1 MNVTLYK
8 NISSPNTLNK
18 SITAIR
24 STISCSLK
32 DNTDIKTPTIRISKS
47 LISDST
53 SFNYM
58 YIDIF
63 KRYYYTNQPLE
74 CVGGILEISGNID
87 VLMSHKNE
95 IKNLNALVERQQ
107 NFYNLYLSDLQIPN
121 LAYKRVQTLKFPNQP
136 LNIGGTMI
144 LAVCGKG

>member
-24 STISCSLK
+24 SAIPCSLK

-47 LISDST
+47 LISDPT
-53 SFNYM
+53 TFNYM

-74 CVGGILEISGNID
+74 CVGCIL
-87 VLMSHKNE
+87 
-95 IKNLNALVERQQ
+95 
-107 NFYNLYLSDLQIPN
+107 
-121 LAYKRVQTLKFPNQP
+121 
-136 LNIGGTMI
+136 
-144 LAVCGKG
+144 